1 MRKLNL
7 WLFFCSLK
15 CNAYNLCVF
24 FRKQSAN
31 PTKAGRLICRTH
43 ELPHPLWQPMLSC
56 VATVIFPRNHFR
68 NFPPKG
74 VYLQW
79 NNASSKPCFRTLS
92 IIWKCFQQRNREEF
106 SVTAMQKVFSANFAK
121 MSTTEN
127 LHLPIYQTEQT
138 PFCVCHMNVQSWKFL
153 PFDVGD
159 TK

>member
-1 MRKLNL
+1 MY
-7 WLFFCSLK
+7 F
-15 CNAYNLCVF
+15 
-24 FRKQSAN
+24 SAN
-31 PTKAGRLICRTH
+31 KAQIQQKQVAWFAERTSCRIRFDNRCFPV
-43 ELPHPLWQPMLSC
+43 LQQF
-56 VATVIFPRNHFR
+56 AFPRNHFR

-138 PFCVCHMNVQSWKFL
+138 PFCVCHINLQSWKSL